1 MFLRSLARSLRLP
14 ACALAAG
21 ATLGAVA
28 PAPAWAAPKTPFAEH
43 TSYHASFARNYTNL
57 TVLPMTPQLIALH
70 TIIRDRATS
79 RDDFV
84 FYSNRIIRLLIEE
97 ALSLLPFDIVAVTTP
112 TSTAFNGYE
121 FTAKLVGVSIVRAG
135 ESMEQGLRDVAKGV
149 RIGKILIQRDEETA
163 LPSLFYSKLPRDI
176 ADRQVLLL
184 DPMLATGGSAMMAIK
199 VLKDAGVRE
208 ENIIFVNLVACP
220 EGVDNLFRQ
229 YPNIKMVTSFVDP
242 VLNEASYIVPGLG
255 DFGDRFFGTEDD
267 QHGDKRRNFD

>member
-1 MFLRSLARSLRLP
+1 MFLRSLVRSLRAP

-21 ATLGAVA
+21 ATLGASTT
-28 PAPAWAAPKTPFAEH
+28 AWAAPKTPFAEH
-43 TSYHASFARNYTNL
+43 TSYHAAFTRNYTNL

-70 TIIRDRATS
+70 TIIRDRSTS

-112 TSTAFNGYE
+112 TNTDFRGYE
-121 FTAKLVGVSIVRAG
+121 FTAKLAGVSIVRAG

-163 LPSLFYSKLPRDI
+163 LPSLFYSKLPHDI
-176 ADRQVLLL
+176 AERQVLLL

-220 EGVDNLFRQ
+220 EGVDNLFQ
-229 YPNIKMVTSFVDP
+229 KYPKIKMVTSFVDP
-242 VLNEASYIVPGLG
+242 VLNEMSYIVPGLG